1 MHTVQVLSKDDI
13 IEEEFFAEIAPWVRQ
28 DLGSFITSRVTVL
41 NMTSQLLNMVDTL
54 LADENC
60 ATLETDLTKRLL
72 MCFFH
77 VTSQTLFIREMLFS
91 RTICN

>member
-1 MHTVQVLSKDDI
+1 MHTVEMLSKDDI
-13 IEEEFFAEIAPWVRQ
+13 IEEEFFAKIAPRVRQ
-28 DLGSFITSRVTVL
+28 NLGSFIAGRVTVL
-41 NMTSQLLNMVDTL
+41 NMTTQLLNVVDTL

-77 VTSQTLFIREMLFS
+77 MAPQTLFIGEMLFS
-91 RTICN
+91 RTICH